1 MRRKIYVCN
10 LRKKLCLHYMKRK
23 RSRTSNFDGS
33 RTPATAH
40 LSTQFK
46 ALTGLTPRQYKQ
58 QKNLPRIP
66 LDKV

>member
-1 MRRKIYVCN
+1 
-10 LRKKLCLHYMKRK
+10 MKRK
-23 RSRTSNFDGS
+23 RNRTSNFDGS